1 MLRDITLGQYYPSDS
16 VMHRLDPRLKTVFTM
31 LYIALIFT
39 VKNFGGFLVLAVLT
53 YILIFLSGVP
63 VKLFFKSLKP
73 LFLIMLFTAVL
84 NLFLTGGEVIWR
96 FGFLKLTREGIHMS
110 VFMML
115 RIIFLVGGSSFL
127 MFTTS
132 PVMLTSAME
141 SLMKPLSKIG
151 VPAHE
156 ISMMIS
162 IALRFIPTLIE
173 ETQKIMMAQKAR
185 GASFDEGNVIN
196 RTKALIPVLV
206 PLFVSAFRR
215 ADELASAMES
225 RCYNGSENRTKMKEP
240 KMKKRDYTAI
250 VIFLLGAAAVFLTR
264 FIWQGM

>member
-1 MLRDITLGQYYPSDS
+1 MLKDITLGQYYPADS
-16 VMHRLDPRLKTVFTM
+16 VMHRLDPRLKTVLTM

-39 VKNFGGFLVLAVLT
+39 VTNFWGFFVLAVLT
-53 YILIFLSGVP
+53 YAMIFISGVP

-73 LFLIMLFTAVL
+73 LFMIMLFTAVL
-84 NLFLTGGEVIWR
+84 NLFLTGGEVIWS
-96 FGFLKLTREGIHMS
+96 FGILKLTKEGIRMS
-110 VFMML
+110 VFML
-115 RIIFLVGGSSFL
+115 SRIIFLVGGSSFL

-141 SLMKPLSKIG
+141 SLMKPLAKIG

-162 IALRFIPTLIE
+162 IALRFIPTLTE

-185 GASFDEGNVIN
+185 GASFDEGSLIK

-225 RCYNGSENRTKMKEP
+225 RCYNGSESRTKMKEP
-240 KMKKRDYTAI
+240 KMKKRDYIALVVFMLGTA
-250 VIFLLGAAAVFLTR
+250 VVFSLRFL
-264 FIWQGM
+264 